1 MLAIISLGVACTT
14 KRKVVVAV
22 PTNTVDTTMVNNNKV
37 ENLNLLKSKDV
48 SFNTLTLR
56 GKARI
61 DFNGNVNNVSVNF
74 RIKKDE
80 AIWLSITA
88 IAGIEPARALI
99 TPDSIKVMNKLDATY
114 LGKPFSYVHRY
125 TNNQVDFKLL
135 QSILSGNTI
144 GDFMVN
150 ESSLAQK
157 DGVWELSGEKAT
169 LVYRMLFNN
178 LLKVSETNLND
189 TRSSQALKVVYGD
202 YQEMNGTLF
211 PTSIKINSMAA
222 GKRVA
227 IDLDFSKIDSNLPVE
242 FPFNV
247 PGRYEV
253 IH

>member
-1 MLAIISLGVACTT
+1 MLAIISLGMACTT

-22 PTNTVDTTMVNNNKV
+22 PTTTVDTTMVNNDKV
-37 ENLNLLKSKDV
+37 NNLNLLKSKDV
-48 SFNTLTLR
+48 SFTSLILR

-61 DFNGNVNNVSVNF
+61 DFNGNVNNVNVNF

-88 IAGIEPARALI
+88 FAGIEPARALI
-99 TPDSIKVMNKLDATY
+99 TPDSIKVMNKLQMTY
-114 LGKPFSYVHRY
+114 LGERFSYVHRY

-150 ESSLAQK
+150 ESALEQK

-169 LVYRMLFNN
+169 LVYRVLFNN

-211 PTSIKINSMAA
+211 PTSIKINSMAG